1 MKFKN
6 ENDRFE
12 WEVLELS
19 EDDYIKKI
27 ILLKPF
33 ENYKDSFFEYLNAR
47 EKWNEAVKG
56 KRFIRKIKKSLEIL
70 NNKDIH
76 IVIAGSGNP
85 KDIQIKSPTLLDN
98 THFIGV
104 VKDMSELYPVA
115 DALIHQLLVIL
126 MAWLCS
132 KLCLTNCLSL

>member
-6 ENDRFE
+6 PNDQFE

-70 NNKDIH
+70 NNKKYNYSDVVYILNTLSS
-76 IVIAGSGNP
+76 IFPLLFAG
-85 KDIQIKSPTLLDN
+85 L
-98 THFIGV
+98 
-104 VKDMSELYPVA
+104 
-115 DALIHQLLVIL
+115 
-126 MAWLCS
+126 
-132 KLCLTNCLSL
+132 

>member
-6 ENDRFE
+6 PNDQFE

-70 NNKDIH
+70 NNKKYNYSEKLPNSVDSFKETENILN
-76 IVIAGSGNP
+76 NP
-85 KDIQIKSPTLLDN
+85 SEELKNLSEVLDN
-98 THFIGV
+98 LNNKYISLLKCQMVGV
-104 VKDMSELYPVA
+104 SN
-115 DALIHQLLVIL
+115 
-126 MAWLCS
+126 W
-132 KLCLTNCLSL
+132 